1 MKKTTFLT
9 LGQWQTKIRIDGY
22 SKSLHLTFVVR
33 WKISKMKYNGRISCM
48 SFLSLTHKWIQCQKQ
63 CSISLWSS
71 FPWNHTRTNRTQSSH
86 HAIRS
91 FIPPS
96 FLSSST
102 DQWMKK
108 KQHPAMTRA
117 ITTLHSKG
125 KSTFLCLS
133 NSNSIFI
140 STILNSKIQSLPPQ
154 GQPQGQ
160 PQASQPQPQAPQP
173 LSNLF
178 AEIITNPATWQGD
191 LLKLDRRIPPSSPHQ
206 HTCQIGCSP
215 NMCKGKY
222 NQSTILSFCF
232 LRERGSYNQK
242 YKH

>member
-1 MKKTTFLT
+1 MDRSRVCLFFSLSHTHTQMNPLNAKNSAQSLCEAHSRGITREQIEHSL
-9 LGQWQTKIRIDGY
+9 RIMP
-22 SKSLHLTFVVR
+22 FV
-33 WKISKMKYNGRISCM
+33 
-48 SFLSLTHKWIQCQKQ
+48 SFIH
-63 CSISLWSS
+63 
-71 FPWNHTRTNRTQSSH
+71 P
-86 HAIRS
+86 
-91 FIPPS
+91 FIPPPWL
-96 FLSSST
+96 LSEPT
-102 DQWMKK
+102 NEWK

-140 STILNSKIQSLPPQ
+140 STILNSKTQSQLP
-154 GQPQGQ
+154 
-160 PQASQPQPQAPQP
+160 QPQPQEQEQEKAPQP

-222 NQSTILSFCF
+222 N
-232 LRERGSYNQK
+232 
-242 YKH
+242 